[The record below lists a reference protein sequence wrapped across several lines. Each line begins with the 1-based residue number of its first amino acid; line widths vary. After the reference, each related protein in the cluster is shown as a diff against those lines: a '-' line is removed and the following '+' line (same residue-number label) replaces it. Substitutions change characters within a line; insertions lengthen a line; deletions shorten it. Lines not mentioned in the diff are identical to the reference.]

1 MDPFE
6 KSTHEIPA
14 AGLPEGLSARAL
26 RRNDLDQAILL
37 SQEAGWNQLP
47 ADWEIFTELGLAI
60 AVLDGDR
67 IVATA
72 AMLPYGGRFAW
83 ISMVLVTA
91 AYRRRGLA
99 SWLLR
104 YCVAR
109 LVHDGLVPVL
119 DATPAGR
126 EVYLRLGFRDAWAM
140 HRLVLER
147 RHDRP
152 SFDCPHDVA
161 VRPLTHSD
169 WPAIVAYDGAV
180 FGAERERLLRGL
192 ARRLP
197 HAALVAERAGRM
209 SGFLLGRDGHRMTQI
224 GPLCAD
230 DVAVARALLAHAL
243 ADLAPPLAVDLP
255 DRHHA
260 LGAWLSELGFR
271 AERPLTRMVHQ
282 RPAAFD
288 DTARLFAV
296 AGPELG

>member
-1 MDPFE
+1 MARFE
-6 KSTHEIPA
+6 KPAGEVSA
-14 AGLPEGLSARAL
+14 AGLPDGLSARRL
-26 RRNDLDQAILL
+26 RQKDIDQAVLL
-37 SQEAGWNQLP
+37 SQEAGWNQIP
-47 ADWEIFTELGLAI
+47 ADWRIFLELGSAI

-104 YCVAR
+104 YCVSQ
-109 LVHDGLVPVL
+109 LVRDGVVPIL

-126 EVYLRLGFRDAWAM
+126 EVYLRLGFRDAWTM
-140 HRLVLER
+140 HRLVLEQWQ
-147 RHDRP
+147 DR
-152 SFDCPHDVA
+152 SVFDGPRDVA
-161 VRPLTHSD
+161 VRRLKRSD
-169 WPAIVAYDGAV
+169 WPAIIAYDGAV

-197 HAALVAERAGRM
+197 QAALVAERAGRM
-209 SGFLLGRDGHRMTQI
+209 TGFLLGRDGRRMTQI

-243 ADLAPPLAVDLP
+243 GDLAPPFTIDLP
-255 DRHHA
+255 DRHHT
-260 LGAWLSELGFR
+260 LRGWLSELGFR
-271 AERPLTRMVHQ
+271 AERPLTRMIH
-282 RPAAFD
+282 RRRAAFD
-288 DTARLFAV
+288 DTTRLFAI